1 MAKLSTKA
9 SLLQQLIPQDFSLL
23 MAGVRLELLTPAHTD
38 DLAIACQ
45 DGQLWELIYTSTP
58 TTDGVANYIRTAE
71 VMLDRIAFVVIDET
85 TGKAIGTTSYH
96 DILTAPKRLEIG
108 YTWYAQSYWRSHV
121 NTACK
126 LMLMGYAFETL
137 GYQTVGWRTDI
148 LNTRSQQAIERL
160 GAKKDGIIRGNRLNK
175 DGNISD
181 TVMYSVIASEW
192 PTVKANLTNKLERV

>member
-1 MAKLSTKA
+1 MPYILIQITKENVSTAQK
-9 SLLQQLIPQDFSLL
+9 QQLIQEATDLV
-23 MAGVRLELLTPAHTD
+23 VRVLDKDPA
-38 DLAIACQ
+38 
-45 DGQLWELIYTSTP
+45 
-58 TTDGVANYIRTAE
+58 TT
-71 VMLDRIAFVVIDET
+71 FVVIDET